1 MAIEV
6 RRKERE
12 PVGSL
17 LRRFTRRVQQ
27 SGVLLSARKG
37 RFYQKPKT
45 KRQIK
50 ASALRREQL
59 RGQRREMM
67 KMGLLE
73 EGQLIPKELI
83 KIKKK

>member
-6 RRKERE
+6 RRKEKE

-27 SGVLLSARKG
+27 SGVLLNARRG

-59 RGQRREMM
+59 RIQRREMI
-67 KMGLLE
+67 KEGLLE
-73 EGQLIPKELI
+73 EGQLIPKDQI
-83 KIKKK
+83 KLK